1 MSLANFTSF
10 EDHILVN
17 NITEIKEFSETI
29 FVLRIN
35 DTPYEITGT
44 NLVLKEVSNDN
55 KSIKIIGTLN
65 SLEKK
70 NVQVKKN
77 KSFIKKLFA

>member
-1 MSLANFTSF
+1 M
-10 EDHILVN
+10 
-17 NITEIKEFSETI
+17 
-29 FVLRIN
+29 LRIN

>member
-1 MSLANFTSF
+1 MSLANFTIF

-44 NLVLKEVSNDN
+44 NLVLKEVSNDKDR
-55 KSIKIIGTLN
+55 KS
-65 SLEKK
+65 
-70 NVQVKKN
+70 VV
-77 KSFIKKLFA
+77 

>member
-1 MSLANFTSF
+1 MNLANFTIYDDS
-10 EDHILVN
+10 ILIN

-29 FVLRIN
+29 FIIRVSDILYHIIG
-35 DTPYEITGT
+35 E

-55 KSIKIIGTLN
+55 KSIKITGKIN

-70 NVQVKKN
+70 DKVIKKN
-77 KSFIKKLFA
+77 KGFLKKLFA

>member
-1 MSLANFTSF
+1 MSLANFTIF

-44 NLVLKEVSNDN
+44 NLVLKEVRNDN